1 MRDRKVGLPRLT
13 AWLNVQRHFFDP
25 FTAAEIPLGKSAGK
39 VLTGRYTTLAK
50 SAVRP
55 ELAKADSLTTG
66 TMVPK
71 WL

>member
-39 VLTGRYTTLAK
+39 VLTGRYTALAK